1 MNAFAWHSRPFN
13 SEKSF
18 LSHDFWNTGPHLAVS
33 FEILPIKSPLT
44 ATKGIEG
51 PLQPGTLNNKP
62 ASVVYA
68 GWHVN
73 ISFGFVFCSC
83 WNTNPKSWTVW
94 IYRVPIVLMNL
105 VRWQINLIKCSYKAR
120 MLPFHLSI
128 ALWPDMH
135 AVRPWLM
142 LISLSCRLTSSI
154 SSKL

>member
-1 MNAFAWHSRPFN
+1 MVAGPGLLWDSAPLSLLLQQPRVLRAHSNPEHWITNQLQLFMQADTLT
-13 SEKSF
+13 F
-18 LSHDFWNTGPHLAVS
+18 LLVLF
-33 FEILPIKSPLT
+33 
-44 ATKGIEG
+44 
-51 PLQPGTLNNKP
+51 
-62 ASVVYA
+62 
-68 GWHVN
+68 
-73 ISFGFVFCSC
+73 FCSC

-128 ALWPDMH
+128 AFWPDMH